1 MAMTAWHSEQINK
14 AAAPSRFVA
23 DPIEAQLIR
32 SDTCKVRS
40 ITTKSSSP
48 VLAMCRA
55 LIGAGYDPCR
65 PLHCY
70 RGSMLALKVRTI
82 GEGAKLGMSDVE
94 LRKVLPQEWQR
105 LGLTGG

>member
-14 AAAPSRFVA
+14 AAAPPRFVA
-23 DPIEAQLIR
+23 DPIEAQLIG

-55 LIGAGYDPCR
+55 LIGAGYDPRR

-70 RGSMLALKVRTI
+70 RGSMLALKVGTV
-82 GEGAKLGMSDVE
+82 GEGAKLGKLMRPWPVVGLSSE
-94 LRKVLPQEWQR
+94 LAAPL
-105 LGLTGG
+105 